1 MMHTK
6 TMKVSTAPSGALKFI
21 AAKTS
26 KSFHDSMCPSGLKS
40 QSKRALSTPP
50 RPPSRRGRVMSD
62 KLTAS
67 SGVDPSA
74 KTISVP
80 VFHLYHKLLPGDT
93 ESKPRREAQQSDFS
107 TKPNPCPVPACRS
120 APPTRD
126 DPGSAADTP
135 L

>member
-1 MMHTK
+1 MMPFVEK
-6 TMKVSTAPSGALKFI
+6 QILFCISVFLFSSL
-21 AAKTS
+21 
-26 KSFHDSMCPSGLKS
+26 PSGLKS

-67 SGVDPSA
+67 SSADPSA

-80 VFHLYHKLLPGDT
+80 VFHLYHKLLPGATNTTDSYQT
-93 ESKPRREAQQSDFS
+93 AI
-107 TKPNPCPVPACRS
+107 S
-120 APPTRD
+120 A
-126 DPGSAADTP
+126 G

>member
-1 MMHTK
+1 
-6 TMKVSTAPSGALKFI
+6 
-21 AAKTS
+21 
-26 KSFHDSMCPSGLKS
+26 
-40 QSKRALSTPP
+40 
-50 RPPSRRGRVMSD
+50 MSD

-80 VFHLYHKLLPGDT
+80 VFHLYHKLLPGNA
-93 ESKPRREAQQSDFS
+93 ESKPRCGAQQPDFITEPGPFS
-107 TKPNPCPVPACRS
+107 VAAGRS

-126 DPGSAADTP
+126 DPGSAADAP